1 MVDFSPARR
10 AMVDGQLRTADV
22 TRTDILDIFSVIP
35 REIFVDA
42 AEQSVAYADRA
53 VLSVGEAGRKML
65 PPMVLARMIQA
76 TDIKAGDQILDI
88 GAGAGY
94 STALMAGLG
103 GQVTLL
109 EDSSTQCSAAKEVLG
124 RLETKGVIVQ
134 QGELA
139 LGVTSKTSFDIILI
153 NGRCEHIP
161 QTLFHRLREGGRLV
175 CIFGGPV
182 GSEVRVFTLS
192 DGAIGEKSLMSASGP
207 LLSGF
212 IQASAFVF

>member
-53 VLSVGEAGRKML
+53 VLSVGEAGRKIL

-139 LGVTSKTSFDIILI
+139 LGVTSKTSFDII
-153 NGRCEHIP
+153 
-161 QTLFHRLREGGRLV
+161 
-175 CIFGGPV
+175 V
-182 GSEVRVFTLS
+182 GADIGKVEVFTL
-192 DGAIGEKSLMSASGP
+192 
-207 LLSGF
+207 
-212 IQASAFVF
+212 

>member
-1 MVDFSPARR
+1 M
-10 AMVDGQLRTADV
+10 
-22 TRTDILDIFSVIP
+22 I
-35 REIFVDA
+35 
-42 AEQSVAYADRA
+42 
-53 VLSVGEAGRKML
+53 L

-139 LGVTSKTSFDIILI
+139 LGVTSKTSFDIILGADI
-153 NGRCEHIP
+153 DKVE
-161 QTLFHRLREGGRLV
+161 
-175 CIFGGPV
+175 
-182 GSEVRVFTLS
+182 VFTL
-192 DGAIGEKSLMSASGP
+192 
-207 LLSGF
+207 
-212 IQASAFVF
+212 